1 MLQMILLAAFS
12 LLVVV
17 ACLGGLVWVIVTGS
31 IRGMDG
37 LFLAAVCLLVG
48 LVFAG
53 SLLGVVREGG
63 LLELLKVRLLK
74 LRPAEDPQSDI
85 KGKK

>member
-17 ACLGGLVWVIVTGS
+17 ACLAGLVWVILTSS

-37 LFLAAVCLLVG
+37 IFLAAVCLLVG
-48 LVFAG
+48 LVFSI
-53 SLLGVVREGG
+53 SLVGVVRQG
-63 LLELLKVRLLK
+63 RLLDVVK
-74 LRPAEDPQSDI
+74 MRRLRNHPEDKPAMGQGGT
-85 KGKK
+85 K

>member
-17 ACLGGLVWVIVTGS
+17 ACLAGLVWVILTSS

-37 LFLAAVCLLVG
+37 IFLAAVCLLVG
-48 LVFAG
+48 LVF
-53 SLLGVVREGG
+53 SVNLVGVLRQG
-63 LLELLKVRLLK
+63 RLLDVVK
-74 LRPAEDPQSDI
+74 MRRLKDRRGDEQGMVQGGT
-85 KGKK
+85 K